1 MKTVFTCGVFDLF
14 HIGHLNLIKESKS
27 HGDKLIVG
35 VNTDEFTL
43 SYKKKTPI
51 MSFEQRI
58 EIINSCKYVDFTVKS
73 EEYLPLKY
81 IKQYNISVITVGSDW
96 KNTEIESINWAKNNN
111 VQVKYINYIQ
121 NISTSYIIKKIKEL

>member
-1 MKTVFTCGVFDLF
+1 MKTVFTGGVFDLY
-14 HIGHLNLIKESKS
+14 HIGHLNFLKESKS
-27 HGDKLIVG
+27 YGDKLIVG

-43 SYKKKTPI
+43 SYKKKMPI

>member
-1 MKTVFTCGVFDLF
+1 MKTVFTSGVFDLF

-35 VNTDEFTL
+35 INTDEFTL
-43 SYKKKTPI
+43 SYKNKRPVI
-51 MSFEQRI
+51 PFEQRF
-58 EIINSCKYVDFTVKS
+58 EILKSCKYVDLVVNA

-81 IKQYNISVITVGSDW
+81 IKEYGVNVITIGSDW

-111 VQVKYINYIQ
+111 VDVVYITYTQ
-121 NISTSYIIKKIKEL
+121 NISTSHIIEKIKRL

>member
-1 MKTVFTCGVFDLF
+1 MKTVFTSGVFDLF

-27 HGDKLIVG
+27 YGDKLIVG

-43 SYKKKTPI
+43 SYKNKRPVI
-51 MSFEQRI
+51 PFEQRF
-58 EIINSCKYVDFTVKS
+58 EILKSCKYVDLVVNA

-81 IKQYNISVITVGSDW
+81 IKEYGVNVITIGSDW

-111 VQVKYINYIQ
+111 VDVVYITYTQ
-121 NISTSYIIKKIKEL
+121 NISTSHIIEKIKRL

>member
-35 VNTDEFTL
+35 INTDEFTL
-43 SYKKKTPI
+43 SYKNKRPVI
-51 MSFEQRI
+51 PFEQRF
-58 EIINSCKYVDFTVKS
+58 EIIKSCKYVDLVVKA

-81 IKQYNISVITVGSDW
+81 IKEYGVNVITIGSDW

-111 VQVKYINYIQ
+111 VYVVYITYTQ
-121 NISTSYIIKKIKEL
+121 NISTSHIIEKIKRL

>member
-27 HGDKLIVG
+27 YGDKLIVG
-35 VNTDEFTL
+35 INTDEFTL
-43 SYKKKTPI
+43 SYKNKRPVI
-51 MSFEQRI
+51 PFEQRF
-58 EIINSCKYVDFTVKS
+58 EIIKSCKYVDLVVKA

-81 IKQYNISVITVGSDW
+81 IKEYGVNVITIGSDW

-111 VQVKYINYIQ
+111 VDVVYITYTQ
-121 NISTSYIIKKIKEL
+121 NISTSHIIEKIKRL